1 MGTANPALAQM
12 MARQLIG
19 KMAGG
24 APGAGGPPA
33 GPGGPMPPPPG
44 MTGQAGP
51 GAAGPG
57 GPPSTPAGLQLSQQL
72 AELQGA
78 DPDAMVKAL
87 TSTKSLLVTQY
98 TRAVF
103 TIPGVARNLAQ
114 AVKYLDNSIQE
125 AEKAAA
131 TTAAAGPI
139 ANNAAIP
146 NPAGQKACRRLAEW
160 AHSRLDSRE
169 EGDLPPW
176 PLKTFSRMRS
186 TPTTWC

>member
-19 KMAGG
+19 KLAGG
-24 APGAGGPPA
+24 AGGPGGPGAGGPPA

-44 MTGQAGP
+44 MVGMGGP
-51 GAAGPG
+51 PVPGGPG
-57 GPPSTPAGLQLSQQL
+57 GPPPPGPNAPPTTPAGLQLSQQL

-78 DPDAMVKAL
+78 DPDAMVKSL
-87 TSTKSLLVTQY
+87 TSIKSMVVSLY

-103 TIPGVARNLAQ
+103 TIPGVSRNLANV
-114 AVKYLDNSIQE
+114 VKYLDNSIQE

-131 TTAAAGPI
+131 TTSAAGPI

-146 NPAGQKACRRLAEW
+146 NPAGQSGGLGSQPGA
-160 AHSRLDSRE
+160 
-169 EGDLPPW
+169 
-176 PLKTFSRMRS
+176 
-186 TPTTWC
+186 

>member
-146 NPAGQKACRRLAEW
+146 NPAGQNGMSPVSGMGSQPA
-160 AHSRLDSRE
+160 
-169 EGDLPPW
+169 G
-176 PLKTFSRMRS
+176 
-186 TPTTWC
+186 

>member
-1 MGTANPALAQM
+1 MAAGNPALAQM

-19 KMAGG
+19 KLAGG
-24 APGAGGPPA
+24 APNGGPPA

-44 MTGQAGP
+44 MTGQGGP
-51 GAAGPG
+51 GAGGPG

-78 DPDAMVKAL
+78 DPDAMIKSL
-87 TSTKSLLVTQY
+87 TSMKSMAVQQY
-98 TRAVF
+98 TRAAF
-103 TIPGVARNLAQ
+103 TMPGVTRNLAQ
-114 AVKYLDNSIQE
+114 VVKYLDNSIQE

-146 NPAGQKACRRLAEW
+146 NPAGQNAPVMGLG
-160 AHSRLDSRE
+160 SQQ
-169 EGDLPPW
+169 
-176 PLKTFSRMRS
+176 
-186 TPTTWC
+186 

>member
-19 KMAGG
+19 KLAGG
-24 APGAGGPPA
+24 AGGPGGPGAGGPSA

-44 MTGQAGP
+44 MVGMGGP
-51 GAAGPG
+51 PVPGGPG
-57 GPPSTPAGLQLSQQL
+57 GPPPPGPNAPPTTPAGLQLSQQL

-78 DPDAMVKAL
+78 DPDAMVKSL
-87 TSTKSLLVTQY
+87 TSIKSMVVSLY

-103 TIPGVARNLAQ
+103 TIPGVSRNLANV
-114 AVKYLDNSIQE
+114 VKYLDNSIQE

-131 TTAAAGPI
+131 TTSAAGPI

-146 NPAGQKACRRLAEW
+146 NPAGQSGGLGSQPGA
-160 AHSRLDSRE
+160 
-169 EGDLPPW
+169 
-176 PLKTFSRMRS
+176 
-186 TPTTWC
+186 

>member
-1 MGTANPALAQM
+1 MAAGHPALAQM

-24 APGAGGPPA
+24 APNGGPPA

-44 MTGQAGP
+44 MMGQAGP
-51 GAAGPG
+51 GAGGPG
-57 GPPSTPAGLQLSQQL
+57 GPPGPNSPPTTPAGLQLSQQL

-78 DPDAMVKAL
+78 DPDAMVKSL
-87 TSTKSLLVTQY
+87 TSIKSVAVSLY
-98 TRAVF
+98 TRAAF
-103 TIPGVARNLAQ
+103 TMPGVTRNLAQ

-131 TTAAAGPI
+131 TTAAASPI

-146 NPAGQKACRRLAEW
+146 NPAGQQGTSPVSGMGSQPA
-160 AHSRLDSRE
+160 
-169 EGDLPPW
+169 G
-176 PLKTFSRMRS
+176 
-186 TPTTWC
+186 